1 MRTEPVESAGAP
13 GQLDDELEEDSWIAE
28 PAVPEDVFTDDPEV
42 LWSAVLRRKGGT
54 FSVLAAM
61 PPDPSLN

>member
-1 MRTEPVESAGAP
+1 MRTEPVEPAGVP
-13 GQLDDELEEDSWIAE
+13 GQLDDELEEGSWIVE

-42 LWSAVLRRKGGT
+42 LWSAVLRRKGGP
-54 FSVLAAM
+54 FSVRAAM